1 MSVQAD
7 KNGITLGNWLDQAKT
22 DPALVS
28 ALDALADAAFKIAKT
43 IRTAPLLGQ
52 TGAANAVN
60 VQGEDQKLLDV
71 ISNDISV
78 AALSASPH
86 VAAIVSE
93 EIEDVIQNPNAGA
106 GAGLVVCLDPLDG
119 SSNIETNSAIGTIF
133 SVLATNSA
141 ARPVTE
147 AAVLAATNAQRAAGY
162 VLYGPATLLV
172 LTLGKTVAMFAEDAA
187 NGEFVLVRDNITIAR
202 KASEFA
208 INMAHRRHWEP
219 AVTAYIDALVEG
231 ETGPRGKPFN
241 MRWAGSMVA
250 DVHRLFVRGGIF
262 IYPALQTPG
271 GANGK
276 LRLLYEAIPM
286 AMLVE
291 TAGGKA
297 IAGKAPLNTI
307 IPKSLHQRVPL
318 ALGSA
323 EEVERLM
330 GGYE

>member
-1 MSVQAD
+1 MQAD
-7 KNGITLGNWLDQAKT
+7 TSKTLGNWLDQAQA

-28 ALDALADAAFKIAKT
+28 ALEGLADAAFKIAAT
-43 IRTAPLLGQ
+43 IRSAPLLGQ

-71 ISNDISV
+71 ISNDVTV
-78 AALSASPH
+78 AALSASHH
-86 VAAIVSE
+86 VAAMVSE
-93 EIEDVIQNPNAGA
+93 EIEEVIQNPNADA
-106 GAGLVVCLDPLDG
+106 KAGLIVCFDPLDG

-133 SVLATNSA
+133 SIIATDPAN
-141 ARPVTE
+141 RPVTE
-147 AAVLAATNAQRAAGY
+147 PQVLEAASAQRAAGY

-172 LTLGKTVAMFAEDAA
+172 LTIGTSVAMFAEDAQ
-187 NGEFVLVRDNITIAR
+187 NGQFVLVRDNITIAR

-231 ETGPRGKPFN
+231 ETGPRGRPFN

-276 LRLLYEAIPM
+276 LRLLYEANPM

-291 TAGGKA
+291 AAGGKA
-297 IAGKAPLNTI
+297 IAGPVPLHQI
-307 IPKSLHQRVPL
+307 KPQSLHQRVPL

-323 EEVERLM
+323 EEVEQLM
-330 GGYE
+330 GSYA

>member
-1 MSVQAD
+1 VQAD
-7 KNGITLGNWLDQAKT
+7 TSKTLGNWLDQAQA

-28 ALDALADAAFKIAKT
+28 ALEGLADAAFKIAAT
-43 IRTAPLLGQ
+43 IRSAPLLGQ

-71 ISNDISV
+71 ISNDVTV
-78 AALSASPH
+78 AALSASHH
-86 VAAIVSE
+86 VAAMVSE
-93 EIEDVIQNPNAGA
+93 EIEEVIQNPNADA
-106 GAGLVVCLDPLDG
+106 KAGLIVCFDPLDG

-133 SVLATNSA
+133 SIIATDPAN
-141 ARPVTE
+141 RPVTE
-147 AAVLAATNAQRAAGY
+147 PQVLEAASAQRAAGY

-172 LTLGKTVAMFAEDAA
+172 LTIGTSVAMFAEDAQ
-187 NGEFVLVRDNITIAR
+187 NGQFVLVRDNITIAR

-231 ETGPRGKPFN
+231 ETGPRGRPFN

-276 LRLLYEAIPM
+276 LRLLYEANPM

-291 TAGGKA
+291 AAGGKA
-297 IAGKAPLNTI
+297 IAGPVPLHQI
-307 IPKSLHQRVPL
+307 KPQSLHQRVPL

-323 EEVERLM
+323 EEVEQLM
-330 GGYE
+330 GSYA